1 MEARRF
7 ASRPACAGVYGLK
20 PQRGRVPLAPD
31 DDHWHGLTVF
41 GPIARTTRDAA
52 LLLDA
57 MSDPG
62 GFAAAT
68 DAEPRALRIAL
79 SFKNTLPGI
88 KLDAQRRAAVEQTAQ
103 LLTELGHEVVERN
116 PRYGQLLPEIMPLYL
131 NGVALDAIELD
142 DPATLEPRSAKM
154 ARYGRWLG
162 GRPLR
167 RALRR
172 RDAIA
177 ARINAIFDDYD
188 VVLTPL
194 VSEPPEPIGKWA
206 GMGPV
211 RTFNGSG
218 PYVGYTGVWNYAG
231 NPAASIPAGL
241 DAAGLPV
248 AVQAVGAPGSETTLL
263 ALSAQLEA
271 ARPWAQRRP
280 PGA

>member
-1 MEARRF
+1 M
-7 ASRPACAGVYGLK
+7 C
-20 PQRGRVPLAPD
+20 
-31 DDHWHGLTVF
+31 
-41 GPIARTTRDAA
+41 
-52 LLLDA
+52 
-57 MSDPG
+57 DPG

-68 DAEPRALRIAL
+68 DAEPRALRIAV

-131 NGVALDAIELD
+131 NGVALDAKKLD
-142 DPATLEPRSAKM
+142 DPAKLEPRSAKM
-154 ARYGRWLG
+154 AGYGRWLG

-177 ARINAIFDDYD
+177 ARINAIFDDHD

-206 GMGPV
+206 GKGPV

-280 PGA
+280 P

>member
-1 MEARRF
+1 
-7 ASRPACAGVYGLK
+7 
-20 PQRGRVPLAPD
+20 
-31 DDHWHGLTVF
+31 
-41 GPIARTTRDAA
+41 
-52 LLLDA
+52 
-57 MSDPG
+57 
-62 GFAAAT
+62 
-68 DAEPRALRIAL
+68 
-79 SFKNTLPGI
+79 
-88 KLDAQRRAAVEQTAQ
+88 
-103 LLTELGHEVVERN
+103 
-116 PRYGQLLPEIMPLYL
+116 
-131 NGVALDAIELD
+131 
-142 DPATLEPRSAKM
+142 M

-177 ARINAIFDDYD
+177 ARINAIFDDHD

-206 GMGPV
+206 GKGPV